1 MKRAI
6 LALTMALG
14 LMIGTGIP
22 VSGLGETNIT
32 LNCDDGT
39 SMTMALDAD
48 GLTALTASV
57 QSLLDY
63 PAGLSC
69 SLLNLGPALRF
80 GSVAYAWK
88 KEPWV
93 NGGGHFSRPCP
104 GGSGIFWTNVAV
116 NVHDQDRVIGTFN
129 LTIPGN
135 QCVPQGHFH
144 STPTCLTIDPV
155 NPPGARAWIL
165 AQIQET
171 SGDATSLGGGAAP
184 GVFVRASFEDNGNP
198 GQQSTKDK
206 LNWSTEF
213 ANTSTCPSNTPPF
226 PVIELTDGN
235 ITIHPGQL

>member
-1 MKRAI
+1 MKRVA
-6 LALTMALG
+6 LALAVAVG
-14 LMIGTGIP
+14 LLFGTAVP
-22 VSGLGETNIT
+22 VTGLGDVNIT

-39 SMTMALDAD
+39 SMTMAVDSD
-48 GLTALTASV
+48 TLTGLTASV

-63 PAGLSC
+63 PAGLTC
-69 SLLNLGPALRF
+69 TLINLGPALTF

-104 GGSGIFWTNVAV
+104 NGDGVFWTNVAI
-116 NVHDQDRVIGTFN
+116 NAHDQDRVIGTFN

-135 QCVPQGHFH
+135 QCVPSGHFH

-165 AQIQET
+165 AQVQET
-171 SGDATSLGGGAAP
+171 SGASVGGAAP
-184 GVFVRASFEDNGNP
+184 MDYVRASFEDNGNP
-198 GQQSTKDK
+198 GQQTTKDK

-213 ANTSTCPSNTPPF
+213 ANTSTCPSNTPPL

-235 ITIHPGQL
+235 ITVHPGQL